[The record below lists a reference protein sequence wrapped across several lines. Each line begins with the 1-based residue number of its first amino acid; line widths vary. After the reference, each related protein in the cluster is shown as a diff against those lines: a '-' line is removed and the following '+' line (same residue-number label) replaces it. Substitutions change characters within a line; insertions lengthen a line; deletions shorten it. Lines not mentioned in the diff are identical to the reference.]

1 MDKVFI
7 KNLQVYGILGIHPH
21 EQRSPQRIQISL
33 MVETDIQKASQADDI
48 RQTVNYSTLTEQIVQ
63 FVEKSHYRTIE
74 ALILALADEILKNNK
89 IFSIWLRIEKPNA
102 VPRADSVG
110 VEISRSKTP

>member
-21 EQRSPQRIQISL
+21 EQRSQQRIQISL
-33 MVETDIQKASQADDI
+33 EVKTDIQKAAEADDI
-48 RQTVNYSTLTEQIVQ
+48 RQTVNYSTLTKQIVQ
-63 FVEKSHYRTIE
+63 FVENGHYLTIE
-74 ALILALADEILKNNK
+74 ALIEALAEKILNDEK
-89 IFSIWLRIEKPNA
+89 IDSVWLRIEKPNA

-110 VEISRSKTP
+110 VEITRSKTS

>member
-7 KNLQVYGILGIHPH
+7 RNLQTYGILGIHPH

-33 MVETDIQKASQADDI
+33 IAETDIKGAAKLDDI
-48 RQTVNYSTLTEQIVQ
+48 SKTVNYSTLTELIVQ
-63 FVEKSHYRTIE
+63 FVEDSQYLTIE
-74 ALILALADEILKNNK
+74 ALIEALADEILKNAK
-89 IFSIWLRIEKPNA
+89 INSVWLRIEKPNA

-110 VEISRSKTP
+110 VEISRSNPA